1 MFRRPSLVLRSLRA
15 RPSRT
20 ILTIFGIVLGVAV
33 ILAIRIANQ
42 STLDSLTSLFT
53 ETSGNA
59 DLVIINP
66 DNDEDGFYED
76 ALRRI
81 AHFPGVTAAIP
92 SVQAQTVLV
101 DEISPEEVEFS
112 FLGASGRQLIL
123 FGIDP
128 ILDPLAREY
137 NLVAGGFLS
146 KNLNAFDVVLV
157 QEFAE
162 DQDVWLKDRIDI
174 VTPEGFETLRIVG
187 IISKD
192 GAGTLNNGAFG
203 VIPLKV
209 AQKIFDSAGKL
220 DQIDIVAS
228 EEAESGTELD
238 ALKQALQERL
248 GKKYSVIYPAT
259 QGKKVTQMMDMYQFG
274 LSFFSVIA
282 LFVGTFLIYNAF
294 SMTVVERTREIG
306 MMRTLGMTR
315 SQIMKQILTEA
326 VILGVL
332 GSAIGVGLGIVMS
345 RGLIRMME
353 VLVGTEVKEI
363 SVPTDALVISVVIGI
378 IVTLVAAILPARAA
392 GNISPLEALRIRGNP
407 REGWVVRRG
416 WILGLILV
424 FISYLILNFNPFP
437 QDVAEQASMSTI
449 FLLFIGATLLIPITV
464 NAWEFIVRPVV
475 RVIYGGEGQI
485 GSSNIQ
491 RSKMR
496 TTLTVAALMIGVA
509 MLLSIRA
516 MTDAFKYDIQDW
528 MDSYMGGDLYVF
540 SSIPMRLKLGGQLN
554 AVEGVAAATPNRY
567 LDIIHT
573 TPEGEKEDIAF
584 MALEPQTYT
593 DVASFV
599 FAADQGDPENL
610 MKRLAAGDAVFIA
623 STVSEKHG
631 LYQGDTIRLQT
642 RSGQKDFEV
651 AAVVT
656 DFYNQG
662 NVVEGSYRD
671 MRRYFGVNDV
681 SSFLVKIEPGYTVE
695 EVKARIDR
703 IYGKRRNLTIESNEA
718 LKERALGLTT
728 QSFSL
733 FEVVSIIGMIVAALG
748 VVNTLIMNV
757 MERTQEIGMLRGVGM
772 TRGQVSKMILAEAG
786 MMGVIGGAFGIAFGI
801 FLSRMFLVSVSTMQG
816 YTLTYILP
824 VAGIFIGL
832 TISLVISQLA
842 AIWPARRAS
851 SINIIEAIQYE

>member
-20 ILTIFGIVLGVAV
+20 MLTTFGIVLGVAV
-33 ILAIRIANQ
+33 ILAIRIANE
-42 STLDSLTSLFT
+42 STLNSLTSLFT

-59 DLVIINP
+59 DLVIINS
-66 DNDEDGFYED
+66 DIGEGGFYED

-81 AHFPGVTAAIP
+81 ANFPGVKAAVP
-92 SVQAQTVLV
+92 TVQAQTVLA
-101 DEISPEEVEFS
+101 DTDSPDEVEMS
-112 FLGASGRQLIL
+112 FFGAATRQLTL

-128 ILDPLAREY
+128 DLDPLAREY
-137 NLVAGGFLS
+137 NLVAGDFLS
-146 KNLNAFDVVLV
+146 DNLNVLDVVLV

-192 GAGTLNNGAFG
+192 GAGQLNNGAFG

-209 AQKIFDSAGKL
+209 AQKIFDSAGKI
-220 DQIDIVAS
+220 DQIDIVAW
-228 EEAESGTELD
+228 EEAESGAELD
-238 ALKQALQERL
+238 ALKEALQERL
-248 GKKYSVIYPAT
+248 GNKYSVIYPAT
-259 QGKKVTQMMDMYQFG
+259 QGKKVTQMLDVYQIG
-274 LSFFSVIA
+274 LGFFSIIA

-326 VILGVL
+326 VILGIF
-332 GSAIGVGLGIVMS
+332 GSAIGVGLGILMS

-363 SVPTDALVISVVIGI
+363 NVPIDGLLISVLVGI
-378 IVTLVAAILPARAA
+378 IVTLVAAILPAREA

-407 REGWVVRRG
+407 REGWVVSRG
-416 WILGLILV
+416 WIVGVILV
-424 FISYLILNFNPFP
+424 IISYFILNFNPFP
-437 QDVAEQASMSTI
+437 QDIQEQASMSTVM
-449 FLLFIGATLLIPITV
+449 LLFIGATLLIPITV
-464 NAWEFIVRPVV
+464 SAWVIIVRPAV
-475 RVIYGGEGQI
+475 RAIYGGEGLI
-485 GSSNIQ
+485 GSGNVQ
-491 RSKMR
+491 RAKMR
-496 TTLTVAALMIGVA
+496 TTLTVAALMVGVA

-516 MTDAFKYDIQDW
+516 MTDAFKYDIQTW
-528 MDSYMGGDLYVF
+528 IDSYIGGDLYVF
-540 SSIPMRLKLGGQLN
+540 SSLPMRVKLGGQLN
-554 AVEGVAAATPNRY
+554 AVEGVAAATPIRY
-567 LDIIHT
+567 LDVKHT
-573 TPEGEKEDIAF
+573 LPDGDKEDLAF
-584 MALEPQTYT
+584 MALDPQSYPEVT
-593 DVASFV
+593 SFV
-599 FAADQGDPENL
+599 FAAEQGDPEQL

-623 STVSEKHG
+623 NTVSEKHG

-651 AAVVT
+651 VAVVT

-662 NVVEGSYRD
+662 NVIEGSWRD

-681 SSFLVKIEPGYTVE
+681 SSFLLKIEPGYSVE
-695 EVKARIDR
+695 EVKERVDR
-703 IYGKRRNLTIESNEA
+703 IYGQRRNLTIESNEA
-718 LKERALGLTT
+718 IKERALGLTA

-733 FEVVSIIGMIVAALG
+733 FDVVAIIGMIVAALG

-772 TRGQVSKMILAEAG
+772 TRGQVNKMILAEAG
-786 MMGVIGGAFGIAFGI
+786 MMGIIGGAFGIGFGV
-801 FLSRMFLVSVSTMQG
+801 FLSRMFLVSVSSMQG
-816 YTLTYILP
+816 YTLTYIFP
-824 VAGIFIGL
+824 IAGILIGL
-832 TISLVISQLA
+832 LISLIISQLA